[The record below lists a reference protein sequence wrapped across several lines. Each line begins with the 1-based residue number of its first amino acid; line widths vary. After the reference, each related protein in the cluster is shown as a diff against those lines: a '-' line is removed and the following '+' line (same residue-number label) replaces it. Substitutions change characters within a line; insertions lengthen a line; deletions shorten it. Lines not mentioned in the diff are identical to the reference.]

1 MDVSRSSRHPGKVGV
16 DNTSVDVIEVRPGP
30 AQNPP
35 EWLRTRT
42 VAAAVAVVS
51 AAAVLVGIVLRGV
64 ALRRSLD
71 LGDAPSML
79 LPIPLALSFSVCGAF
94 LWGFRGARPVAKL
107 MLVTGAIT
115 AVGVLGQGLQGLVSG
130 PGSVVAELGSVVA
143 TIGLVVPLVLLPQV
157 FPDGLLP
164 GRRWT
169 VVAWM
174 STGVAVGSIVAVVI
188 VDAVGAGDQEWLWS
202 AMGVAITCGALA
214 GVVSLAVRW
223 QSASETLKRQ
233 ILGFAL
239 VSMIP
244 VMLLGVS
251 LLPGLQGLDTD
262 WVTMFWP
269 VAAVVA
275 VTASAVQHDLY
286 GIRSSVHRAAVFTA
300 AAIALSVLFAGVY
313 FVVIDLMTG
322 SSQAEPLR
330 WPAVLVAATAILLLD
345 PIRRRLTAG
354 AKTRLLGHR
363 SNIFP
368 ALTQLSTTP
377 APDALVALVHT
388 VAVAVRSPGVT
399 LSVCDQA
406 GSRIVAQ
413 VGNPELACVVVPLNF
428 QAELLGQLDVAPRT
442 PGEPFQE
449 GDWEMLTL
457 LAQQAAVQLYSMR
470 RDSDLARAR
479 QEIGEREQQLRAQ
492 IGRDLH
498 DGLAPLLA
506 GAGLTADALR
516 LGMAPGS
523 MDARDASRLA
533 DQLREATSQV
543 RQMARDLQPVVIT
556 KGLAA
561 AIAEFIDALD
571 GPGTPPIETTV
582 EVGEG
587 SADLTE
593 TAYFIVLE
601 GINNALRHG
610 HPSHVWV
617 SVHQRGADLEIR
629 ISDDGCGVTQPYAGG
644 LGVSSMRRR
653 ATSSGGHLQLL
664 PRPGGGAEL
673 SVVLRSPA

>member
-1 MDVSRSSRHPGKVGV
+1 VDPIEIRSGTTDSRAGRVTGL
-16 DNTSVDVIEVRPGP
+16 TGP
-30 AQNPP
+30 VA
-35 EWLRTRT
+35 
-42 VAAAVAVVS
+42 VAAVS
-51 AAAVLVGIVLRGV
+51 TGAVLVGIVLRGV
-64 ALRRSLD
+64 ALRRWLD
-71 LGDAPSML
+71 LGDAASAML
-79 LPIPLALSFSVCGAF
+79 LPVPLALAFSGCGAF

-115 AVGVLGQGLQGLVSG
+115 AVGVLGQGLRGWVAG
-130 PGSVVAELGSVVA
+130 PGTVVAELGSVVA

-157 FPDGLLP
+157 FPDGLLQ

-169 VVAWM
+169 IVAWV
-174 STGVAVGSIVAVVI
+174 STGVAAGSIVAVVTI
-188 VDAVGAGDQEWLWS
+188 ATVADGDPEWPWS
-202 AMGVAITCGALA
+202 AMGAAVTCGALA
-214 GVVSLAVRW
+214 GVVSLIVRW
-223 QSASETLKRQ
+223 QSASEMLKRQ

-275 VTASAVQHDLY
+275 VTASAIQHDLY

-300 AAIALSVLFAGVY
+300 AAIALSVLFVGVY
-313 FVVIDLMTG
+313 FVVIDLMTA
-322 SSQAEPLR
+322 SNEAEPLR

-354 AKTRLLGHR
+354 VKRRLLGYR
-363 SNIFP
+363 STIFP
-368 ALTQLSTTP
+368 ALTQLSATP

-388 VAVAVRSPGVT
+388 VAVGVRSPGVT
-399 LSVCDQA
+399 LSVSDQA

-413 VGNPELACVVVPLNF
+413 VGDPELRCVAVPLKF
-428 QAELLGQLDVAPRT
+428 QAESLGQLDVAPRT
-442 PGEPFQE
+442 PGEPFLE
-449 GDWEMLTL
+449 GDWEMLML
-457 LAQQAAVQLYSMR
+457 LAQQAAIQLYSVR
-470 RDSDLARAR
+470 RDSDLERAR
-479 QEIGEREQQLRAQ
+479 QETGEREQQLRAQ

-516 LGMAPGS
+516 LGMVPGS

-533 DQLREATSQV
+533 DQLREAISQV
-543 RQMARDLQPVVIT
+543 RRMARDLQPVVIT
-556 KGLAA
+556 KGLGA
-561 AIAEFIDALD
+561 AIADFIDALD

-582 EVGEG
+582 EVCEVP
-587 SADLTE
+587 ADLTE
-593 TAYFIVLE
+593 AAYFIVLE
-601 GINNALRHG
+601 AINNALRHG
-610 HPSHVWV
+610 NPSHVWV
-617 SVHQRGADLEIR
+617 GVHQRGADLEIR
-629 ISDDGCGVTQPYAGG
+629 VSDDGCGVTLPYAQG
-644 LGVSSMRRR
+644 LGVTSMRRR
-653 ATSSGGHLQLL
+653 ATSSGGHLELL